1 MRWAAPCALGLLAT
15 ACAGGAD
22 SPDRGGIVAG
32 ETTLTVFA
40 AASLTDAFTE
50 LGERFETANPGV
62 SVQLSFGPSSG
73 LATQLLEGAPADV
86 YAAAATEPMDEV
98 AAAGVVGAPAVFATN
113 TLQLAVPAGN
123 PGGVQ
128 GIEDL
133 ADASL
138 AVGLCAD
145 DVPCGRFSRELLD
158 LAGVTAA
165 PDTNE
170 ADVRALL
177 TKLGADE
184 LDVGI
189 VYRTDVVAGG
199 GGVEGID
206 VPGAEDVVAR
216 YPIGVVAGT
225 DSVATAEAFVALVT
239 GDEGREVLA
248 AHGFGAP

>member
-1 MRWAAPCALGLLAT
+1 MGLCALGVLVT
-15 ACAGGAD
+15 ACAGGA
-22 SPDRGGIVAG
+22 SSGGDGAS
-32 ETTLTVFA
+32 TLTVFA
-40 AASLTDAFTE
+40 AASLTDAFTD
-50 LGERFETANPGV
+50 LGERFEAANAGV
-62 SVQLSFGPSSG
+62 TVRFSFGPSSG
-73 LATQLLEGAPADV
+73 LSTQLLEGAPADV

-98 AAAGVVGAPAVFATN
+98 VDAGEVGEPAVFATN
-113 TLQLAVPAGN
+113 TLQLVVPAGN

-133 ADASL
+133 ADPSL

-158 LAGVTAA
+158 LVGVVAA
-165 PDTNE
+165 PDTKE

-177 TKLGADE
+177 TKLAADE

-189 VYRTDVVAGG
+189 VYRTDVAGSG

-216 YPIGVVAGT
+216 YPIAVVAGT
-225 DSVATAEAFVALVT
+225 DSLATAEAFVALVT
-239 GDEGREVLA
+239 GGEGREVLA
-248 AHGFGAP
+248 THGFGAP